1 MFVIS
6 IDGVDDYLEFNAYS
20 NSESVSDD
28 IEIYNALSPNGD
40 GLNDVLVIR
49 TAEKYPENELIIFNR
64 WGKVLFQTK
73 NYGQPNRFFNGKS
86 NTGETLPVGTY
97 YYSLTIYVK
106 GALKEFKGFLYINQ

>member
-73 NYGQPNRFFNGKS
+73 NYGQPNRFFNGRNNK
-86 NTGETLPVGTY
+86 GEELPVGVY
-97 YYSLTIYVK
+97 YYKFSYQKMGTIYNKMGYV
-106 GALKEFKGFLYINQ
+106 YINR